1 MQNSPEDRNR
11 IDEKKANNEK
21 GTEESTQHMATNDN
35 PRANENIKN
44 APFDKENGHSEV
56 GSEITDGEGG

>member
-1 MQNSPEDRNR
+1 MNNNKEDQNK
-11 IDEKKANNEK
+11 EK
-21 GTEESTQHMATNDN
+21 EETVDVKETGSQHMATNPN

-44 APFDKENGHSEV
+44 APFDKEEGGSEV